1 MIVGVKIF
9 FFLSDLQKNPA
20 SKAIRGRIIPPAW
33 LTCSVAFIFRSLQ
46 AVTSV
51 CQCAAAINKKTRFT
65 SSASVP
71 RPTRTIYCNLMLSR
85 SKAYYTLCIIL
96 GSAAGQR
103 STSGWKYTSC
113 GVGGIKC
120 TRERIIFVTD
130 QYQHQWVI
138 CAQLLAMFFFL
149 LLFFLEKF
157 CCLCEKSGSLLQL
170 VTGIEE

>member
-1 MIVGVKIF
+1 M
-9 FFLSDLQKNPA
+9 
-20 SKAIRGRIIPPAW
+20 
-33 LTCSVAFIFRSLQ
+33 TFIFRSLQ

-138 CAQLLAMFFFL
+138 CAQLLAMFFFIVIFPWEV
-149 LLFFLEKF
+149 LLFMWKKWQSSAASYWDWGIIRRTETLWSRKTLSQDW
-157 CCLCEKSGSLLQL
+157 CC
-170 VTGIEE
+170 